1 MISRRIQVLGKVQ
14 GVFYRATA
22 KTKADDLRLVG
33 WVRNEPDGS
42 VVLEVQGDD
51 AKVSQMI
58 EWCKEGPTFS
68 RVDQV
73 LEEPAEPISEKSF
86 EIVY

>member
-1 MISRRIQVLGKVQ
+1 MVSKRIQVLGKVQ

-33 WVRNEPDGS
+33 WIRNEPDGS
-42 VVLEVQGDD
+42 VVMEVQGDN
-51 AKVSQMI
+51 ARVSQMI

-73 LEEPAEPISEKSF
+73 MEEPADPLSEESF

>member
-1 MISRRIQVLGKVQ
+1 MISKRIQVLGKVQ

-22 KTKADDLRLVG
+22 KTKADDLKLVG

-42 VVLEVQGDD
+42 VVMEVQGDD
-51 AKVSQMI
+51 RKVSQMI
-58 EWCKEGPTFS
+58 KWCKEGPTFS
-68 RVDQV
+68 KVDQV
-73 LEEPAEPISEKSF
+73 LEEPTEPLGEKSF

>member
-1 MISRRIQVLGKVQ
+1 MVSKRIQVLGKVQ

-22 KTKADDLRLVG
+22 KTKADDLKLVG

-42 VVLEVQGDD
+42 VVMEVQGDD
-51 AKVSQMI
+51 VKVSQMI

-73 LEEPAEPISEKSF
+73 LEEPAEPLNERSF